1 MTNASEIS
9 NGVCKYEFIT
19 KNKKVVTISI
29 EDVEE
34 NPKFLIRGPIEIVS
48 KAVGGIGDE
57 DEENGEVFV
66 TEKHLNTEAK
76 RMFAVLEIFSILQ
89 SK

>member
-9 NGVCKYEFIT
+9 NGVCTYEFII
-19 KNKKVVTISI
+19 KDKKVVTVMI
-29 EDVEE
+29 EDVEK

-48 KAVGGIGDE
+48 KAIGGIGDE
-57 DEENGEVFV
+57 DTENGEVFV

-89 SK
+89 RK

>member
-34 NPKFLIRGPIEIVS
+34 NPKFLINGPKELIH
-48 KAVGGIGDE
+48 KAIGGLGF
-57 DEENGEVFV
+57 ENQDDTETFV

>member
-89 SK
+89 NK

>member
-19 KNKKVVTISI
+19 KNKKVVTINI

-34 NPKFLIRGPIEIVS
+34 NPKFLIKGPIEIIS

-57 DEENGEVFV
+57 DEENGEVFL

-89 SK
+89 NK

>member
-34 NPKFLIRGPIEIVS
+34 KPKFLIRGPIEIVS

-89 SK
+89 R

>member
-76 RMFAVLEIFSILQ
+76 RMIAVLEIFSILQ

>member
-9 NGVCKYEFIT
+9 NGICKYEFIT
-19 KNKKVVTISI
+19 KNKKIVTITI
-29 EDVEE
+29 EDVKE
-34 NPKFLIRGPIEIVS
+34 NPKFLIRGPIETIS

-57 DEENGEVFV
+57 DYENGEVFV

-89 SK
+89 NK